1 MAIAQKKNTEK
12 PDTIQSLN
20 FQVREAYKTARTNIV
35 YSILK
40 KGCKK
45 VVFTSTEKG
54 EGKTVTASNV
64 AFALAQQVD
73 TKVIIIDCDLRR
85 PRIHSALG
93 IEPTPGLTN
102 YLNDE
107 CEIHEIIKS
116 TSLSNLHVVCY
127 GAIPPNPSELLAS
140 EAMHAFVKNL
150 EDNYDYIIFDTPP
163 IGIVIDTIPVVKMA
177 DGVVIVARNN
187 TTTYPQLTRTIDTLK
202 RADGKVLGVIINR
215 VKMTET
221 QKNKDYIGYDY
232 YNY

>member
-1 MAIAQKKNTEK
+1 MAISQKKNTEK

-73 TKVIIIDCDLRR
+73 TKVIMIDCDLRR
-85 PRIHSALG
+85 PRIHAALG

-107 CEIHEIIKS
+107 CGIHDSIKS

-140 EAMHAFVKNL
+140 EAMHSFVEEL
-150 EDNYDYIIFDTPP
+150 ENNYDYIIFDTPP
-163 IGIVIDTIPVVKMA
+163 IGVVIDAIPVVKMA

-202 RADGKVLGVIINR
+202 RAEGKVLGVIINR

-232 YNY
+232 YSY